1 MVSLFRLSCKR
12 PHQFNFLFHLQI
24 SDEQEMKN
32 GVAQA
37 VKFDLVLTI
46 LRLLFRTIETF
57 MPPFVHVGR
66 LQHLSTDT

>member
-1 MVSLFRLSCKR
+1 M
-12 PHQFNFLFHLQI
+12 

-37 VKFDLVLTI
+37 VKFDLVLII
-46 LRLLFRTIETF
+46 LRLLFRIIETF